1 VCLAAPLDCLS
12 MSNALS
18 SRLVGRLMDPLLVR
32 LVQDVKESHRSVLA
46 MHPGVHLPTVDA
58 ARTMA
63 EFDGAAIAPMMGE
76 PSASQYY
83 RSASAGRLLHRIA
96 TPTLIIHATNDP
108 IVSAQSSLYELVR
121 VPWKP
126 TAIFA
131 QVTSQSVRLDD
142 ILANPFLLHLMV
154 PAGGHSMDWPTGLRM
169 NRAWSADVVR
179 EFMLAIQDH
188 SGSIAHLTLKSLNIT
203 EKT

>member
-1 VCLAAPLDCLS
+1 MTTPFLYSAGYTEDIRRVVAHLRAAHPAAKLFAVGFSLGSNKLAKFVGEEAQSGALDGAVCLAAPLDCLS

-108 IVSAQSSLYELVR
+108 IVSAQSSLYELAR
-121 VPWKP
+121 VP
-126 TAIFA
+126 
-131 QVTSQSVRLDD
+131 
-142 ILANPFLLHLMV
+142 
-154 PAGGHSMDWPTGLRM
+154 
-169 NRAWSADVVR
+169 
-179 EFMLAIQDH
+179 
-188 SGSIAHLTLKSLNIT
+188 
-203 EKT
+203 